1 MIGSLCLYAHP
12 YRESNHLGQTPG
24 LSVRPNPHL
33 GQTRPCGTNQESASG
48 APQGRTGGA
57 ASCPRHARAHRNNVA
72 STASPQ
78 RLLGPARSPNH
89 TYIRTNAHHSSRM
102 LSLFLVPPC
111 AQTVKKITDTD
122 RQHTSVYIACC
133 VVQCSAV
140 RSHLPASCFSG
151 VVNGIYLTPSSG
163 SVCTPPP
170 SSSLLT
176 AKICCFPPSVQPGSA
191 DGHADDYIARI
202 VYVRWT
208 CMCMPCACACACA
221 STSAGAAHRGQRG

>member
-1 MIGSLCLYAHP
+1 MIGSLYAHP
-12 YRESNHLGQTPG
+12 HRESNHLGQTLG

-33 GQTRPCGTNQESASG
+33 TRLAPRSASG

-57 ASCPRHARAHRNNVA
+57 ASYPRHARAHQNNVA

-102 LSLFLVPPC
+102 LSFFLVPPC
-111 AQTVKKITDTD
+111 AQTAKKITDTD

-140 RSHLPASCFSG
+140 RSLLPASCFSG

-191 DGHADDYIARI
+191 AMYMIILPG
-202 VYVRWT
+202 
-208 CMCMPCACACACA
+208 
-221 STSAGAAHRGQRG
+221 

>member
-1 MIGSLCLYAHP
+1 MAPTKKVRAVRRKVGQAGRPAAPGMQGRIGTTLRQPPRRNDCSAPPGHRTTP
-12 YRESNHLGQTPG
+12 TDAQTPT
-24 LSVRPNPHL
+24 
-33 GQTRPCGTNQESASG
+33 TRQEG
-48 APQGRTGGA
+48 F
-57 ASCPRHARAHRNNVA
+57 
-72 STASPQ
+72 
-78 RLLGPARSPNH
+78 
-89 TYIRTNAHHSSRM
+89 
-102 LSLFLVPPC
+102 FLPPC
-111 AQTVKKITDTD
+111 AQTAKKITDTD

-191 DGHADDYIARI
+191 SMQMIILPG
-202 VYVRWT
+202 
-208 CMCMPCACACACA
+208 
-221 STSAGAAHRGQRG
+221 